1 MTVNQV
7 SVFIENRQGRLG
19 EVLQVLKDND
29 VNILS
34 ISLADTTEYGLLR
47 LIVNKPEHAKEV
59 LLAAGFSSMLT
70 EVLIIK
76 VPHVAGSLQNI
87 LSEIAKANVSIE
99 YMYGLSVESN
109 DASIVMKTNELE
121 EAEAVLKNIHVDTMT
136 TREIESL

>member
-47 LIVNKPEHAKEV
+47 LIVNKPEHAKDV
-59 LLAAGFSSMLT
+59 LLKAGFSSLLT

-76 VPHVAGSLQNI
+76 VPHVSGSLQNI
-87 LSEIAKANVSIE
+87 LSEIARANVSIE
-99 YMYGLSVESN
+99 YMYGLSVETT

-121 EAEAVLKNIHVDTMT
+121 RAQSVLKNIHIDTMT
-136 TREIESL
+136 KEEIESL

>member
-47 LIVNKPEHAKEV
+47 LITADNEKAQEV
-59 LLAAGFSSMLT
+59 LKAESLIFTQTPVLAVAIDDKAGALT
-70 EVLIIK
+70 DL
-76 VPHVAGSLQNI
+76 L
-87 LSEIAKANVSIE
+87 EIFASNDINVH
-99 YMYGLSVESN
+99 YMYSIFGHQDGKAYMIMQVEDAEKDAELVSMISGLPQ
-109 DASIVMKTNELE
+109 
-121 EAEAVLKNIHVDTMT
+121 
-136 TREIESL
+136 

>member
-47 LIVNKPEHAKEV
+47 LIVNKPEHAKDV
-59 LLAAGFSSMLT
+59 LLKAGFSSMLT

-76 VPHVAGSLQNI
+76 VPHVSGSLQNI
-87 LSEIAKANVSIE
+87 LAEIAKANVSIE
-99 YMYGLSVESN
+99 YMYGLSVETT
-109 DASIVMKTNELE
+109 DASIVMKTNELK
-121 EAEAVLKNIHVDTMT
+121 EAEGVLKNIHIDTMT
-136 TREIESL
+136 AKEIESL

>member
-47 LIVNKPEHAKEV
+47 LIVNNPERAKDV
-59 LLAAGFSSMLT
+59 LLKAGFSSMLT

-76 VPHVAGSLQNI
+76 VPHVAGSLQSI
-87 LSEIAKANVSIE
+87 LSAIAKANVSIE
-99 YMYGLSVESN
+99 YMYGLSVEST

-121 EAEAVLKNIHVDTMT
+121 EACEVLRNIHVDTMT
-136 TREIESL
+136 SEEIKSL